1 MERLKSRH
9 TFQDLLSLI
18 TRVERPIYTDVINRH
33 SRHGKKKTQRRDL
46 ASLFIPVKHSSR
58 NIAYLNN
65 NDIAQK
71 ITILKNE
78 FSKIGKFISYKKYKT
93 RYTFFSTN
101 NKFQIT
107 FSDRIFLI
115 KILFDTFFLIKN

>member
-1 MERLKSRH
+1 MEK
-9 TFQDLLSLI
+9 
-18 TRVERPIYTDVINRH
+18 
-33 SRHGKKKTQRRDL
+33 KKKTQRRDL

-71 ITILKNE
+71 ITIFKGNE
-78 FSKIGKFISYKKYKT
+78 FKIGKFISYKKCKT
-93 RYTFFSTN
+93 RYIFFSTN

-107 FSDRIFLI
+107 FSNRIFLI
-115 KILFDTFFLIKN
+115 KILFDTFFVIKN

>member
-33 SRHGKKKTQRRDL
+33 SRHGKKKKTQRRDL

-65 NDIAQK
+65 NDIAEK
-71 ITILKNE
+71 IFKGNE
-78 FSKIGKFISYKKYKT
+78 SKIGKFISYKKCKT
-93 RYTFFSTN
+93 RYIFFSTN

-115 KILFDTFFLIKN
+115 KILFDTFFVIKN

>member
-1 MERLKSRH
+1 ME
-9 TFQDLLSLI
+9 
-18 TRVERPIYTDVINRH
+18 
-33 SRHGKKKTQRRDL
+33 KKKTQRRDL

-71 ITILKNE
+71 ITIFKGNE
-78 FSKIGKFISYKKYKT
+78 FSNFGKFISYKKCKT

-115 KILFDTFFLIKN
+115 KILFDTFFVIKN